1 MEDLLYYG
9 WHLASEIAILTPYS
23 SQRSLLKQR
32 LKRFISKGLFVDS
45 IDKAQGTER
54 SLILLSLVRSSAT
67 SRSIGFVS
75 DPRRLNVAITRAKFG
90 LIVVGNA
97 ATLIQGEH
105 YGCWISYLRHLDSL
119 GCIVNSDFW
128 QICLSD
134 ILDGHE
140 IDESK

>member
-1 MEDLLYYG
+1 MNNLLFYG
-9 WHLASEIAILTPYS
+9 GHLASDIAVLTPYS
-23 SQRSLLKQR
+23 NQRNLLKHR
-32 LKRFISKGLFVDS
+32 LNTLIGKGLFVET

-54 SLILLSLVRSSAT
+54 LLILLSLVRSSGT

-105 YGCWISYLRHLDSL
+105 SGCWLSFLKHLNSL
-119 GCIVNSDFW
+119 GCIAGSDLYRKD
-128 QICLSD
+128 LSD
-134 ILDGHE
+134 ILANW
-140 IDESK
+140 